1 MWINHH
7 KKLLFFHVPK
17 TGGHAIQLSL
27 LDNKNFKDDPK
38 GYEKWQ
44 VVLGMHGSFS
54 DFKERLPELY
64 ENVKDNY
71 YKFNFVRNPW
81 SHALSF
87 YFHDIDVD
95 RFFTQYGNDFNPKDF
110 NDFKWWLETK
120 YKSQSY
126 YTFNNELYHYDEIFK
141 YEEIKEVW
149 PIIAEKCDYVQRDLY
164 YYPSVMNKNKENVL
178 GLEYPEDYR
187 TFYDDETKEI
197 VRQKGL
203 KEIEMFNYEF

>member
-1 MWINHH
+1 M
-7 KKLLFFHVPK
+7 
-17 TGGHAIQLSL
+17 
-27 LDNKNFKDDPK
+27 
-38 GYEKWQ
+38 
-44 VVLGMHGSFS
+44 
-54 DFKERLPELY
+54 
-64 ENVKDNY
+64 
-71 YKFNFVRNPW
+71 
-81 SHALSF
+81 
-87 YFHDIDVD
+87 
-95 RFFTQYGNDFNPKDF
+95 
-110 NDFKWWLETK
+110 ETK

-164 YYPSVMNKNKENVL
+164 YYPNVMNKNKENVL